1 MMEWPIGNRLSSLLF
16 GAILG
21 ILLLT
26 ISAGAKPPK
35 ELKTFTNPLGMEF
48 VYIPAG
54 DFIMGS
60 PSDEYGRGDN
70 EAQHRVTLTRGFYMQ
85 TMEVTQGQWKAVMGG
100 NPSYFQEC
108 GDDCPVESVSWEDAQ
123 KFIRRLNALEGTD
136 NYRLPFE
143 AEWEYACRAGSTT
156 PYWFGEEPPRDSPG
170 YHGRY
175 STSEAAK
182 GRYKKG
188 MLPAVAFGPN
198 AWGMLNMHTDVWEWC
213 QDWYGEYPAGPV
225 IDPIGRT
232 TGVLRVAR
240 GGRWFFHNPLC
251 RSANR
256 GMLPPDY
263 RDRNLGFR
271 LARTPSEKI
280 SKQAST
286 PRSSAGRGP

>member
-1 MMEWPIGNRLSSLLF
+1 MFISLSIGVLLVSLL
-16 GAILG
+16 
-21 ILLLT
+21 
-26 ISAGAKPPK
+26 GAKEVRAQTSDVLP
-35 ELKTFTNPLGMEF
+35 TVMNSVGMEF
-48 VYIPAG
+48 VHIPAG
-54 DFIMGS
+54 TFVMGS
-60 PSDEYGRGDN
+60 PPDEYGRGVN
-70 EAQHRVTLTRGFYMQ
+70 ETQHQVTLTKSFYMQ
-85 TMEVTQGQWKAVMGG
+85 TTEVTQGQWKAVMGG
-100 NPSYFQEC
+100 NPSYFKEC
-108 GDDCPVESVSWEDAQ
+108 GDECPVESVSWEDAQ
-123 KFIRRLNALEGTD
+123 KFVQRLNAMEGTD
-136 NYRLPFE
+136 KYRLPSE

-188 MLPAVAFGPN
+188 MLPAFAFGPN

-213 QDWYGEYPAGPV
+213 QDWYEEYPPAPLT
-225 IDPIGRT
+225 DPIGRPS
-232 TGVLRVAR
+232 GVLRVVR

-271 LARTPSEKI
+271 VARTP
-280 SKQAST
+280 
-286 PRSSAGRGP
+286 